1 MRRWFRITAV
11 GMIATFVALTS
22 GCSEEEVA
30 ATRSIDEIHQEDG
43 VPIQVRAVEPASFRT
58 YMSFTASVS
67 GAAESVA
74 SSMLADEVAGILYE
88 VGDYVEKDTTV
99 ILFPPDN
106 PSLNWEQT
114 RVSFESAR
122 TAFERVQRLYED
134 DGISQQAYDDAR
146 TGYEVARANWQSVQD
161 MARVKA
167 PISGYITRIN
177 VFESD
182 NVQAGDPL
190 FTVSGLE
197 ELKTTVWLTDRQ
209 VKDVEVGQIARAV
222 WQDQEVVGEVV
233 QVDMAMDQSMKAFAA
248 KIRFDNPNLAIQS
261 GVTASIQIE
270 TYRND
275 DAVILNQQE
284 IIDTGESQS
293 VYVARDGRAIR
304 TPIQIGR
311 RQGLFVEV
319 VSGLQPGDNVVTQ
332 GIELIGDGVTVR
344 VVERAERL
352 VQR

>member
-1 MRRWFRITAV
+1 MQILRRASGLFTV
-11 GMIATFVALTS
+11 LVLALLTI
-22 GCSEEEVA
+22 GCSKDEAVS
-30 ATRSIDEIHQEDG
+30 TRSIDQIHQEEG
-43 VPIQVRAVEPASFRT
+43 VPVQVRTVEPGSFRT
-58 YMSFTASVS
+58 YMTFTASVS
-67 GAAESVA
+67 GSTESVA
-74 SSMLADEVAGILYE
+74 SSMLSDEVGSILYE
-88 VGDYVEKDTTV
+88 VGDYIEKDTPV

-134 DGISQQAYDDAR
+134 DGISQQSYDDAR

-161 MARVKA
+161 MARVRA

-182 NVQAGDPL
+182 NVDPGDPL

-197 ELKTTVWLTDRQ
+197 QLKTTVWLTDRQ
-209 VKDVEVGQIARAV
+209 VAEVAVGQTARAV
-222 WQDQEVVGEVV
+222 WQDQEAVGTVV

-248 KIRFDNPNLAIQS
+248 KLRFENPDLSVQS
-261 GVTASIQIE
+261 GVTANVEVE

-275 DAVILNQQE
+275 DAIIINQRE
-284 IIDTGESQS
+284 VIDTGDSES
-293 VYVARDGRAIR
+293 VYVARDGRAVR
-304 TPIQIGR
+304 TPIEIGHQ
-311 RQGLFVEV
+311 QGLFVEII
-319 VSGLQPGDNVVTQ
+319 SGLAPGDEVVTQ
-332 GIELIGDGVTVR
+332 GIELIGDGVAIR
-344 VVERAERL
+344 VVGQVARL